1 MLFNSY
7 AFLFG
12 FLPLTLAGVWLLG
25 RRAAAGAAVM
35 WLLAASLWFYAYW
48 NPPYLGMLVGS
59 VAFNYAIGWV
69 LCDRDAASDRR
80 RRQLLL
86 LGLVGNL
93 LLLVQCKYLGFFAE
107 IAGALAGTDFDPG
120 PMVLPLAISFFTFQQ
135 IAFLVDAFRG
145 EVERPS
151 PSRYALF
158 VCFFPQL
165 IAGPIVQ
172 HREVLPQLA
181 RRGLGRFDAERM
193 AQGLTLF
200 VLGLAKKVVLAD
212 RLAPLA
218 NPVFD
223 AAAAGEALTF
233 ADAWG
238 GALAYTLQLY
248 FDFSGYSDMAVGL
261 GAMVGVKLP
270 RNFDSPYQAAS
281 IIDFWRR
288 WHMTLSRFLRNYLY
302 IPLGGNRRGRG
313 RRYANLLL
321 TMLLG
326 GLWHGAGWTFVVWGG
341 VHGLFLVV
349 NHGWRA
355 LRSGGRPS
363 SPPSRAA
370 ARALTFAAVVVA
382 WVFFRAESLAAALEM
397 LGAMFGLGGAAL
409 PGSAGAVPML
419 GAEPWGG
426 LAALLALVWWAP
438 NTNRVLPVALDSPP
452 AEGGVPRFAWRA
464 TPSWAFAV
472 GTLAL
477 VAVVDLVKRSEFIY
491 FRF

>member
-1 MLFNSY
+1 MR
-7 AFLFG
+7 
-12 FLPLTLAGVWLLG
+12 W
-25 RRAAAGAAVM
+25 RERASIRVR
-35 WLLAASLWFYAYW
+35 WFCPSL
-48 NPPYLGMLVGS
+48 
-59 VAFNYAIGWV
+59 
-69 LCDRDAASDRR
+69 
-80 RRQLLL
+80 
-86 LGLVGNL
+86 
-93 LLLVQCKYLGFFAE
+93 
-107 IAGALAGTDFDPG
+107 
-120 PMVLPLAISFFTFQQ
+120 
-135 IAFLVDAFRG
+135 RG

-151 PSRYALF
+151 PARYALF

-212 RLAPLA
+212 RLAPMA
-218 NPVFD
+218 SPVFD
-223 AAAAGEALTF
+223 AAAAGGALTF

-248 FDFSGYSDMAVGL
+248 FDFSGYSDMAIGL

-270 RNFDSPYQAAS
+270 RNFDSPYQAAN

-302 IPLGGNRRGRG
+302 FPLGGNRRGRG

-341 VHGLFLVV
+341 LHGLYLVV

-355 LRSGGRPS
+355 LRSGARPS
-363 SPPSRAA
+363 GPASRAA

-382 WVFFRAESLAAALEM
+382 WVLFRAESLAAALEM
-397 LGAMFGLGGAAL
+397 LRAMAGL
-409 PGSAGAVPML
+409 GSAGAVPML
-419 GAEPWGG
+419 GTGAWPI

-438 NTNRVLPVALDSPP
+438 NSNRVLPVALDSPP
-452 AEGGVPRFAWRA
+452 AEEGARRFSWRA